1 MGKFKIFNQS
11 KTNNA
16 STISCSNLTTTQ
28 SCSLVDN
35 IRVWQ
40 QEVEYLEKQIEKI
53 DSFSTEI
60 TQIPLFLLSPHLTKL
75 FRSFEFRTHIGA
87 YQEYHM
93 SHFEIEQIY
102 RALCELHDT
111 DKFIYEITSLIKRGE
126 IRAEKKERIQELQSK
141 ITEAKDALGIK

>member
-1 MGKFKIFNQS
+1 MGKFKIFNKG
-11 KTNNA
+11 KTKNA
-16 STISCSNLTTTQ
+16 TTVSCSNLTTTQ

-35 IRVWQ
+35 IREWQ
-40 QEVEYLEKQIEKI
+40 QEVKCLENEIEKI

-60 TQIPLFLLSPHLTKL
+60 TQIHLFLCSPHLHNL
-75 FRSFEFRTHIGA
+75 FRSYEFKSYLGT
-87 YQEYHM
+87 YQEYYM
-93 SHFEIEQIY
+93 SHFEIENIY
-102 RALCELHDT
+102 RALSELHDP